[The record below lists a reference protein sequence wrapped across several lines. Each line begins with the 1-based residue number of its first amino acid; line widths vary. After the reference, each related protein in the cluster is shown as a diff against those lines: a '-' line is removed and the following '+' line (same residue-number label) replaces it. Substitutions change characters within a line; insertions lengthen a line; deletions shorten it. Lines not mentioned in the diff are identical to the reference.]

1 MKLSTR
7 ILSALCLIML
17 LLCFIVGCGRR
28 STDLPSTFGDCTY
41 TYTVDGVNVICL
53 STVEDDEYRLEGYYL
68 KGLEKVEVYV
78 ILDQE
83 CQFKVYYDG
92 ATDEHFDEWYLYRCN
107 GDELILYNGTS
118 HSGTDCW
125 FARFGEKISMTL
137 HRAESATEAETQS

>member
-78 ILDQE
+78 ILDQSGD
-83 CQFKVYYDG
+83 FKVYYYDSQ
-92 ATDEHFDEWYLYRCN
+92 DYEWYSYRCT
-107 GDELILYNGTS
+107 EEKLVLYNSTT
-118 HSGTDCW
+118 HSGRDCW
-125 FARFGEKISMTL
+125 FARFEKNYSMTL
-137 HRAESATEAETQS
+137 YRADSATEEETQS